1 MPDFTVRIQR
11 TVTHYCDVAIKAKD
25 EDAADEKANALADDY
40 DALSKLMVKDKAE
53 WELEDETYEVLEV
66 NEE

>member
-11 TVTHYCDVAIKAKD
+11 TVTHYCNVSIKAKD
-25 EDAADEKANALADDY
+25 EDAADSKAFALADDST
-40 DALSKLMVKDKAE
+40 ALDKLIVEQRSE
-53 WELEDETYEVLEV
+53 WELDDEQFEVLKV